1 MKTLES
7 FHHDRCFIY
16 SPIFKPLKEND
27 MGKVFATIDDRW
39 QTWIAQQ
46 KMFFVSTA
54 PKSTDGL
61 INCSPKGLDS
71 FRVIDELT
79 VAYMDLAGSGI
90 ETVAHLKENGRI
102 TIMFCAFDG
111 PPKILRL
118 YGKGQVLEKGTAAFE
133 ALAHQF
139 PHYEGARS
147 IIKVKVSRIQDA
159 CGFSVPT
166 YQYEGERDTLLKWAE
181 KKGGAEGV
189 KEYINVRNKESLDG
203 LPGINLE

>member
-1 MKTLES
+1 
-7 FHHDRCFIY
+7 
-16 SPIFKPLKEND
+16 

-39 QTWIAQQ
+39 QNWIALQ

-54 PKSTDGL
+54 PQSTEGL

-79 VAYMDLAGSGI
+79 VAYIDLAGSGI

-118 YGKGQVLEKGTAAFE
+118 YGKGEVLEVGTEAFE
-133 ALAHQF
+133 ALAHHF
-139 PHYEGARS
+139 PQYQGARS
-147 IIKVKVSRIQDA
+147 IIKVNVSRIQDA

-166 YQYEGERDTLLKWAE
+166 YSYEGERDTLLKWAE
-181 KKGGAEGV
+181 KKGGAIGV
-189 KEYINVRNKESLDG
+189 KEYINDRNKESIDG
-203 LPGINLE
+203 LPGIKLD

>member
-1 MKTLES
+1 
-7 FHHDRCFIY
+7 
-16 SPIFKPLKEND
+16 

-39 QTWIAQQ
+39 QNWMAQQ

-54 PKSTDGL
+54 PVSADGF

-79 VAYMDLAGSGI
+79 VAYIDLAGSGI

-118 YGKGQVLEKGTAAFE
+118 YGTGEVLEKGTAAFE

-147 IIKVKVSRIQDA
+147 IIRVKVSRIQDA

-166 YQYEGERDTLLKWAE
+166 YKYEGERDTLLKWAE

-189 KEYINVRNKESLDG
+189 KEYINLRNKESLDG
-203 LPGINLE
+203 LPGIKLK